1 MEDLNDL
8 YFFASVVQYGGFS
21 AAARTIGVEK
31 TRLSRRVAALE
42 KLLGVRLLQRTTRAL
57 ALTEAGQRFYD
68 RCLTTVEGAQAAFD
82 SVAELRREPAG
93 LVRLS
98 SPVLLTQ
105 RCLAHT
111 LPGYMAK
118 HPKVSVFVEPTDRTV
133 NVIEERFDIVIRA
146 KPLIEDVAGLVAKT
160 LGNSQRVMVVS
171 RNFLDQYGRR
181 RRGTVDPDEP
191 WQSDTADRIEAAA
204 CDERS
209 PRQTA
214 SRRARHRHRLVAR
227 TSGCFTLEGR
237 TCRACPAGMVRCEK
251 YSPPRLPDAAR
262 DASLSEKPDRL
273 PVDPRFWLAP
283 GKKHLARRCADDCN
297 ANEEPRAD
305 GFTLLRS
312 WLIPAILRMRA
323 SLSSSARFSLHA
335 PAVA

>member
-31 TRLSRRVAALE
+31 TRLSRRIAALE
-42 KLLGVRLLQRTTRAL
+42 KRLGVRLLQRTTRAL

-68 RCLTTVEGAQAAFD
+68 RCLATVEGAQAAFD

-105 RCLAHT
+105 RCLAHA

-146 KPLIEDVAGLVAKT
+146 KPVIEDVAGLVAKT

-171 RNFLDQYGRR
+171 RNFLDQYGRPE
-181 RRGTVDPDEP
+181 TPADLPKFN
-191 WQSDTADRIEAAA
+191 TAASTDDIFDGGARWTLTNLDNRTQQIELK
-204 CDERS
+204 
-209 PRQTA
+209 P
-214 SRRARHRHRLVAR
+214 RLV
-227 TSGCFTLEGR
+227 TSDLRVRLQAAVRGIGIALLPEQVVASPLREGLVER
-237 TCRACPAGMVRCEK
+237 VLPEWSGAKNILHLVYPTPRGMLPSVRSLIDYLLIHVSAWLQEK
-251 YSPPRLPDAAR
+251 S
-262 DASLSEKPDRL
+262 
-273 PVDPRFWLAP
+273 
-283 GKKHLARRCADDCN
+283 
-297 ANEEPRAD
+297 
-305 GFTLLRS
+305 
-312 WLIPAILRMRA
+312 I
-323 SLSSSARFSLHA
+323 
-335 PAVA
+335 